1 MALKQ
6 LTAGGQNCE
15 RTAVNEYVWVFVT
28 KAKDNLNDSWKLPRH
43 LSVAGICLF
52 FNQFEF

>member
-6 LTAGGQNCE
+6 HTAGGQNSE
-15 RTAVNEYVWVFVT
+15 RTAVNEHVWVFVK
-28 KAKDNLNDSWKLPRH
+28 KAKDNLSDSRKIPRH

-52 FNQFEF
+52 FII